1 MSNETSGDAM
11 KSNIKNTSAW
21 KRLLMML
28 LFAIIW
34 SVAEIVIVAAV
45 LFQFL
50 SVLFTGNK
58 NEKVLI
64 FGAQLATFTYQVFH
78 FLTYN
83 TEQQPFPFADW
94 PSATPLHAATPPP
107 PTASKAPRKRTAA
120 KPATSKTAAPKRPR
134 KRAPA
139 AQPEA
144 NTPTDMPTETNNT

>member
-1 MSNETSGDAM
+1 MSNESSGDTM
-11 KSNIKNTSAW
+11 KSNITNTSAW

-28 LFAIIW
+28 LFTIIW
-34 SVAEIVIVAAV
+34 SVAEIVIVAVV

-107 PTASKAPRKRTAA
+107 TTSKAPRKRTAT

-134 KRAPA
+134 KDAPA
-139 AQPEA
+139 AQLEA
-144 NTPTDMPTETNNT
+144 NTPSDIPTDTNNT